1 MRIMALDVGDR
12 RIGIAV
18 SDELGL
24 TAQGRPTLK
33 RLRVDQDIERIR
45 KLAEEAGIDLIVIGN
60 PIHMDGAESRQS
72 QKVSRFADR
81 VRKTLGM
88 PVLLW
93 DERLTSFAAEE
104 HLRELGMNWRKRRAL
119 VDQVAA
125 VFILESYLRE
135 RQ

>member
-33 RLRVDQDIERIR
+33 RLTVDQDIERIR

-104 HLRELGMNWRKRRAL
+104 HLRELGMNWRQRRER

-125 VFILESYLRE
+125 AFILESYLRE
-135 RQ
+135 HQ